1 MKVVNIEDIRR
12 ILKTVGG
19 VSVNPDHVDM
29 IMQKM
34 DSASFETF
42 SPEIVKGFCELMEN
56 SSATLQQLK
65 RDVQSMR
72 IIK

>member
-1 MKVVNIEDIRR
+1 MKVVSIEDIRR
-12 ILKTVGG
+12 ILTTVGG
-19 VSVNPDHVDM
+19 VSVNPDHLDV

-34 DSASFETF
+34 DSASFETC
-42 SPEIVKGFCELMEN
+42 SPEIVKGFCEFIEN

-65 RDVQSMR
+65 RDVQSMK